1 MSDPVVRAF
10 PARIA
15 KSDGMRQI
23 AYGVVLEPCTAE
35 TTRDTQGDWYTAE
48 DIEKA
53 AHGFLE
59 RVAKGEGGADLMHAD
74 DGEGPIVG
82 YPVESFIA
90 PVDFVWGSGDAVEVV
105 KAGSWVMGVHYPDPG
120 IWDAI
125 CKGELGAFSVWG
137 QGTRVFE

>member
-1 MSDPVVRAF
+1 MTERAF
-10 PARIA
+10 PARIVKA
-15 KSDGMRQI
+15 EGVRQI

-35 TTRDTQGDWYTAE
+35 TTRDSQGDWYTAD

-74 DGEGPIVG
+74 DGAGPLVG

-90 PVDFVWGSGDAVEVV
+90 PVDFVWGSGDAIEVV
-105 KAGSWVMGVHYPDPG
+105 KAGSWVMGVHYPDPE
-120 IWDAI
+120 IWTAI
-125 CKGELGAFSVWG
+125 VKGELGAFSVWG